1 MIHICKHLFISDL
14 HFGHKN
20 ALSFDNRPFCSIEDH
35 DQKLIENWNKA
46 VSPED
51 TVYILGDVS
60 WHKPGK
66 TIEIL
71 DQMRGH
77 KCLINGNHDGHL
89 LKNQDFRSRFE
100 EILDYKDLVL
110 EYDRHVILCH
120 YPIPCFKNHYYGAF
134 HLYGHVHSGFEYNMM
149 EHVKRE
155 MLSLYSKPCNMYNVG
170 CMMPYMNYTPRTLN
184 EIVIKYEAEAC
195 REEAD
200 SVE

>member
-1 MIHICKHLFISDL
+1 MPKTLFISDL

-20 ALSFDNRPFCSIEDH
+20 VLSFDNRPFSSIEAH
-35 DQKLIENWNKA
+35 DQKLIENWNKR
-46 VSPED
+46 VSSED

-60 WHKPGK
+60 WYKPGK

-71 DQMRGH
+71 DQMHGR
-77 KCLINGNHDGHL
+77 KCLIKGNHDGHL
-89 LKNQDFRSRFE
+89 LKSQDLRSRFD
-100 EILDYKDLVL
+100 EILDYKELVL

-134 HLYGHVHSGFEYNMM
+134 HLYGHVHNGFEHNMM

-200 SVE
+200 SIEK